1 MSSAIALSPP
11 STANTTKC
19 QNCGAKLHSD
29 EAQRRIAELEA
40 QVRILSE
47 KATNAVDKLAD
58 YEDELKALRG
68 KPTPPSSSSSSSSS
82 LASNAPSGIT
92 SATNRI
98 SAFLTASS
106 RGRGGPPPSPPPDN
120 NSTEV
125 LLEKERKAR
134 VKAEERLEQVTGELE
149 ELSASLFQSANE
161 MVADERRQRSKLE
174 ERVRMLEG
182 RDAEV
187 KQRLGVLESAVDRIV
202 RVRQV
207 LAVS

>member
-1 MSSAIALSPP
+1 MSPPTALSPP
-11 STANTTKC
+11 PTANTTKC
-19 QNCGAKLHSD
+19 QNCGAEVHSV
-29 EAQRRIAELEA
+29 EAQRRITELEA

-58 YEDELKALRG
+58 YEDELKALRS
-68 KPTPPSSSSSSSSS
+68 TPPSSSSSSSSS
-82 LASNAPSGIT
+82 LTSNAPSGIT

-98 SAFLTASS
+98 SAFLTASP
-106 RGRGGPPPSPPPDN
+106 RGRGGGPPSPPPDS

-182 RDAEV
+182 RDEEV
-187 KQRLGVLESAVDRIV
+187 RKRLGVLESAMDRIV

-207 LAVS
+207 LSVS

>member
-1 MSSAIALSPP
+1 MSPATALSPP
-11 STANTTKC
+11 PTANTAKC
-19 QNCGAKLHSD
+19 QNCGAEVHSD
-29 EAQRRIAELEA
+29 EAKRRITELEA

-58 YEDELKALRG
+58 YEDELKALR
-68 KPTPPSSSSSSSSS
+68 PTPPSSSSSSSS
-82 LASNAPSGIT
+82 LTSNTPSGIT

-106 RGRGGPPPSPPPDN
+106 RGRGGPPSPPPDS

-125 LLEKERKAR
+125 LLEKERKSR

-161 MVADERRQRSKLE
+161 MVANERQQKSKLE
-174 ERVRMLEG
+174 ERVRMLES
-182 RDAEV
+182 RDEEA
-187 KQRLGVLESAVDRIV
+187 KKRLGVLESAMDRIV

-207 LAVS
+207 LSVS